1 MFERA
6 YKLQRESGT
15 LLTRKPFRWLKAISE
30 GKFFF
35 FLVFLLIF
43 IGFSPLLLRL
53 LPFRLAYDISFT
65 AVLLAGVYAASDR
78 PGQSLFAA
86 ALAVP
91 MLIILWWG
99 DAGLKPV
106 GSAIGVVFIG
116 FTIALMVKAVLT
128 AKKVT
133 NHVVW
138 ATVSAYLLMGIMWG
152 FVYHVLYAFQPEAF
166 SADMSRGYT
175 HLYFSFVTLT
185 TLGYGDIV
193 PVSVDARAITVL
205 EAVIGQLYL
214 AVIVARLVGIY
225 ISQEMM
231 KSKDE

>member
-1 MFERA
+1 ML
-6 YKLQRESGT
+6 KH
-15 LLTRKPFRWLKAISE
+15 KPFHWLKAISE

-53 LPFRLAYDISFT
+53 LPFRLVYDISFT

-78 PGQSLFAA
+78 PGQSILAA

-91 MLIILWWG
+91 MLIILWSG

-106 GSAIGVVFIG
+106 GSALGVVFIG
-116 FTIALMVKAVLT
+116 YTIVLMVKAVLM

-133 NHVVW
+133 SHVVW

-152 FVYHVLYAFQPEAF
+152 FVYHVLDTFQPGAF
-166 SADMSRGYT
+166 SADMSTGYT
-175 HLYFSFVTLT
+175 NLYFSFVTLT
-185 TLGYGDIV
+185 TLGYGEIT
-193 PVSVDARAITVL
+193 PRSVDARALTVL

-231 KSKDE
+231 KNKDE